1 MRRKLP
7 QSRLGLRKKVG
18 VYLDPEEQA
27 RLEAM
32 AKQRSTSSSALIA
45 GFIRDAIERESV
57 SASSNMNEIENL
69 FLTIMNRLS
78 KLERVQRTIV
88 LNTAHARGFAVGFL
102 RTAPPESRKTIEQD
116 VLKNF
121 NEQKEFFFNL
131 FPEQRE
137 GETKEARA

>member
-1 MRRKLP
+1 MMRRKLP

-78 KLERVQRTIV
+78 KLDRVGGALASPV
-88 LNTAHARGFAVGFL
+88 LSHHVAYFSYHAVALTF
-102 RTAPPESRKTIEQD
+102 
-116 VLKNF
+116 
-121 NEQKEFFFNL
+121 
-131 FPEQRE
+131 
-137 GETKEARA
+137 